1 MVTREELFATLPM
14 FGSLVMDV
22 YIIHIV
28 EIASMPILVKYGN
41 LIIRSDKKWL
51 SIVAIL

>member
-1 MVTREELFATLPM
+1 MVTREELLALPM

-28 EIASMPILVKYGN
+28 GIASMPILVKYGN
-41 LIIRSDKKWL
+41 LIIRSDKKLL